1 MARKRE
7 IEERQKYGR
16 DIYAAL
22 DVLVELRACIPPF
35 EVMQK
40 SSPVSLAVGEGLGK
54 LLCDHA
60 NSRYVKEDAHAWDPT
75 CTISYPSHRPLNAC
89 LVWATK
95 EIEVLIT
102 HECFQQQYGSCHI
115 EHYVAASAHQLYH
128 CGRYAEANPKSIV
141 VVDLDL
147 LSHTDFHRVALL
159 YTLPLAEALGANRKC
174 AIMYFLDSYVR
185 ISTRCLASRRETKVL
200 MQSILHSKTG
210 GLECCICMQGTYCG

>member
-1 MARKRE
+1 MTVPAGT
-7 IEERQKYGR
+7 ERSDAGSKHGDVR
-16 DIYAAL
+16 SKHRAYAAP
-22 DVLVELRACIPPF
+22 RATGAKCSIICGDQRLQRP
-35 EVMQK
+35 
-40 SSPVSLAVGEGLGK
+40 
-54 LLCDHA
+54 
-60 NSRYVKEDAHAWDPT
+60 YVKEDAHAWDPT
-75 CTISYPSHRPLNAC
+75 CTISYPSHRPLSAC

-102 HECFQQQYGSCHI
+102 HECFRQRYGSCHI
-115 EHYVAASAHQLYH
+115 EHYVATSAHQLYH

-200 MQSILHSKTG
+200 MQSALHSKTG